1 MSAFVNVVRAELYK
15 AVRKRRF
22 YIVFGLQW
30 LLLPVLVLLIGWLL
44 IANVSG
50 TFADTG
56 AEVAMIVQE
65 IASPFG
71 MARVS
76 LVLPALLAPPFLIIV
91 IALIAALFMGEER
104 SQNMWKTVVTAQP
117 NRFAVL
123 FGKLAAA
130 MIVLAV
136 FLIGALVASVLFGA
150 VGMLFLPTDFSG
162 DWGSVIGLYGL
173 QWVFAISG
181 MLFAFLMVWLIRSIP
196 FGIVAIFFLPP
207 LFEGLYSIYRAT
219 VGFDRLNRFNAFL
232 QAIELQQTLQNL
244 PRYFFT
250 NNLYGPSREPL
261 GEIARAFGG
270 DTSGVDGPLA
280 NILGFNFDIT
290 RSLITMGVYALIFGV
305 ILTWSFVRRDID

>member
-1 MSAFVNVVRAELYK
+1 MNAVLNVIRAELYK
-15 AVRKRRF
+15 SVRKRRL
-22 YIVFGLQW
+22 YIVSGLQW
-30 LLLPVLVLLIGWLL
+30 VVLPALVLLIGWLL
-44 IANVSG
+44 MANVSG

-56 AEVAMIVQE
+56 SEVSLIVQE

-71 MARVS
+71 MARVG

-91 IALIAALFMGEER
+91 IALIAALLMGEER

-130 MIVLAV
+130 MILLAV
-136 FLIGALVASVLFGA
+136 FLLGALLASVIFGA
-150 VGMLFLPTDFSG
+150 IGTLFLPTDFSG
-162 DWGSVIGLYGL
+162 EWAAVFGLYGL
-173 QWVFAISG
+173 QWLFAVAG
-181 MLFAFLMVWLIRSIP
+181 MLFAFLMVWWIRSIP

-207 LFEGLYSIYRAT
+207 LIEGLYSIYRAT

-232 QAIELQQTLQNL
+232 QAIEFQQTLQNL

-250 NNLYGPSREPL
+250 NNLYAPAREPL
-261 GEIARAFGG
+261 GEIAQAFGG
-270 DTSGVDGPLA
+270 DAGNVEGPLSD
-280 NILGFNFDIT
+280 ILGFNFDLE
-290 RSLITMGVYALIFGV
+290 RSLITMGVYALVFGA